1 MPLTRLLTSRQTGIQ
16 VAALPLQRSPGGQLA
31 VGLVTS
37 RGTGRWVL
45 PKGWPVPGV
54 LLSETAAIEA
64 REEAGLVGVVAESP
78 IGRYRY
84 RKGLHTFASM
94 LCEVQVFP
102 LHVREQLSAWRE
114 RKQRRVA
121 FFWLD
126 AAAEC
131 VDEPELAALLRSLSE
146 DRSLGSL

>member
-1 MPLTRLLTSRQTGIQ
+1 MPLTRLLTSRTTGIQ
-16 VAALPLQRSPGGQLA
+16 VAALPLQRSPAGHVA

-54 LLSETAAIEA
+54 TLSETAAIEA
-64 REEAGLVGVVAESP
+64 REEAGLVGEVAELP
-78 IGRYRY
+78 IGTYRY

-102 LHVREQLSAWRE
+102 LEVSEQLTAWRE

-121 FFWLD
+121 FFWPE
-126 AAAEC
+126 AAAQC
-131 VDEPELAALLRSLSE
+131 VEEPELAELLRAL
-146 DRSLGSL
+146 R

>member
-1 MPLTRLLTSRQTGIQ
+1 MPLTRLLTSRKTGIQ
-16 VAALPLQRSPGGQLA
+16 VAALPLQRSPAGRVV

-54 LLSETAAIEA
+54 TLSETAAIEA
-64 REEAGLVGVVAESP
+64 REEAGLVGAVDQVP
-78 IGRYRY
+78 IGKYRY
-84 RKGLHTFASM
+84 RKGLHVLASM

-102 LHVREQLSAWRE
+102 LHVSEQLFAWRE
-114 RKQRRVA
+114 KKQRRVA
-121 FFWLD
+121 FFWPE

-131 VDEPELAALLRSLSE
+131 VEEPELAALLRALSANGAL
-146 DRSLGSL
+146 DPS